1 MGGSYYKIGRWK
13 HLEKRFL
20 MGNFIIKD
28 QWENQEQNGRTCSEE
43 HITDPRNKKMEVSP
57 EEGQGPEGAVMP
69 CMDE

>member
-1 MGGSYYKIGRWK
+1 
-13 HLEKRFL
+13 